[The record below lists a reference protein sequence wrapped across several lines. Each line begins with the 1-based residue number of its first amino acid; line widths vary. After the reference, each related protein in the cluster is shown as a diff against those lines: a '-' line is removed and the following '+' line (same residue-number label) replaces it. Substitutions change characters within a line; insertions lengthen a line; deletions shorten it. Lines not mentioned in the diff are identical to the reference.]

1 MDSKKQS
8 QQKEKI
14 VRKKKGVVV
23 SDKMEKTIVVENTR
37 LKTHPKYLK
46 KVKVTKR
53 YKVHDENNSYKIGD
67 EIYFVQTR
75 PISKEKKWIALGKVD
90 EFKKLK

>member
-1 MDSKKQS
+1 MDNKNQS
-8 QQKEKI
+8 QQEKKI

-23 SDKMEKTIVVENTR
+23 SDKMDKTLVVESTR

-53 YKVHDENNSYKIGD
+53 YKVHDEDNSYKVGD
-67 EIYFVQTR
+67 EIYFAQTR
-75 PISKEKKWIALGKVD
+75 PISKEKKWIALGKVVK
-90 EFKKLK
+90 EKN